1 MRKELAPNPVS
12 GNEQRGNPKE
22 MNERE
27 RRSRQLPNQSTG
39 KTTGNRRATGEEQK
53 STAELSRGGEVH
65 PTEPPLLAPTCPHW
79 TMRIP
84 YLLLINHYG
93 HFLAEMR
100 FSHSLDIIR
109 LQIIFTWVQSYLQD
123 EPIHRIAH

>member
-1 MRKELAPNPVS
+1 MDFE
-12 GNEQRGNPKE
+12 
-22 MNERE
+22 
-27 RRSRQLPNQSTG
+27 STG
-39 KTTGNRRATGEEQK
+39 KTNWNQRKGNQPEMKDCHRGVEQ
-53 STAELSRGGEVH
+53 RGRS
-65 PTEPPLLAPTCPHW
+65 PQAEPPLLAPTCPHW